1 VEYHSRL
8 VSLKMKETERKM
20 MKQGSAKRE
29 RIVKAGILLMAVL
42 FLHGCSVKHPVQWP
56 GGPEPAPSPA
66 PRPRPTP
73 APTPAPAPVPA
84 PVPESV
90 PESVPNSAPISSR
103 ESVPAPQEG
112 KAAGAL
118 LASARQQV
126 RAGDF
131 SQAEIILE
139 RALRVEPRNARLWHE
154 MAQVK
159 YAQQDYSQTVQF
171 CIKSNSLAGRDYN
184 LIQQNWLLMEKAY
197 INLGEPEKA
206 RQARVKSG

>member
-1 VEYHSRL
+1 
-8 VSLKMKETERKM
+8 

-29 RIVKAGILLMAVL
+29 RMVKTGILLLAVL
-42 FLHGCSVKHPVQWP
+42 FLHGCSMKHAVEWP
-56 GGPEPAPSPA
+56 GGPEPAPPPA
-66 PRPRPTP
+66 PRSRSTP
-73 APTPAPAPVPA
+73 APTPAPVPA
-84 PVPESV
+84 PIPE
-90 PESVPNSAPISSR
+90 PAPSPAPFPDSDSLGSR

-159 YAQQDYSQTVQF
+159 YAQQDYSQAVQF
-171 CIKSNSLAGRDYN
+171 CIKSNSLAGKDYN
-184 LIQQNWLLMEKAY
+184 LTQQNWLLMEKAY
-197 INLGEPEKA
+197 INLGELEKA

>member
-1 VEYHSRL
+1 
-8 VSLKMKETERKM
+8 MTETEGKM

-29 RIVKAGILLMAVL
+29 RIVKAGILLLAVL
-42 FLHGCSVKHPVQWP
+42 FLHGCSMKHAVEWP
-56 GGPEPAPSPA
+56 GGPEPAPPPA

-84 PVPESV
+84 PVPES
-90 PESVPNSAPISSR
+90 PPDSAPISSR

-118 LASARQQV
+118 LASARQQA

-159 YAQQDYSQTVQF
+159 YAQQDYNQAVQF
-171 CIKSNSLAGRDYN
+171 CIKSNSLAGKDYN
-184 LIQQNWLLMEKAY
+184 LMQQNWLLMEKAY

>member
-1 VEYHSRL
+1 MR
-8 VSLKMKETERKM
+8 
-20 MKQGSAKRE
+20 QGSATRE
-29 RIVKAGILLMAVL
+29 RMVKTGILLLAVL
-42 FLHGCSVKHPVQWP
+42 LLHGCSMKQEVQWP
-56 GGPEPAPSPA
+56 GRPEPVPPPA
-66 PRPRPTP
+66 PRPHSTP
-73 APTPAPAPVPA
+73 APTPAPVPA
-84 PVPESV
+84 PIPEPS
-90 PESVPNSAPISSR
+90 PAPAPLPDAESPGSR

-159 YAQQDYSQTVQF
+159 YAQQNYSQAVQF
-171 CIKSNSLAGRDYN
+171 CIKSNSLAGKDYN
-184 LIQQNWLLMEKAY
+184 LTQQNWLLMEKAY

>member
-1 VEYHSRL
+1 
-8 VSLKMKETERKM
+8 

-42 FLHGCSVKHPVQWP
+42 FLHGCSVKQDVQWP
-56 GGPEPAPSPA
+56 GRPEPAPSPA

-73 APTPAPAPVPA
+73 APTPAPVPA
-84 PVPESV
+84 PEPDSV
-90 PESVPNSAPISSR
+90 PDSAPISSR

-159 YAQQDYSQTVQF
+159 YAQQDYGQAVQF
-171 CIKSNSLAGRDYN
+171 CIKSNSLAGKDYN

>member
-1 VEYHSRL
+1 
-8 VSLKMKETERKM
+8 
-20 MKQGSAKRE
+20 
-29 RIVKAGILLMAVL
+29 
-42 FLHGCSVKHPVQWP
+42 
-56 GGPEPAPSPA
+56 
-66 PRPRPTP
+66 
-73 APTPAPAPVPA
+73 
-84 PVPESV
+84 
-90 PESVPNSAPISSR
+90 
-103 ESVPAPQEG
+103 VPAPQEG

-159 YAQQDYSQTVQF
+159 YAQQNYSQAVQF
-171 CIKSNSLAGRDYN
+171 CIKSNSLAGKDYN
-184 LIQQNWLLMEKAY
+184 LTQQNWLLMEKAY